1 MPQTLEVEWRDA
13 VARVWLARPELRNAL
28 DPRLIAELTETFM
41 TLSQDNAVRA
51 IVLGGRGKAFC
62 AGADLNWMRASAQ
75 AGEAENRDDALTL
88 ATLLQTIATCP
99 KPTIAR
105 IHGPCMAGGMG
116 LAAACDIA
124 IGTPAARFAL
134 SEVRLGLIPA
144 MISPYVLRAIGAR
157 AASRYF
163 LTAEVFDSE
172 TARRIGLL
180 HDWCDEDQ
188 LDVRI
193 EHLLAQFMQASPDAL
208 AQTKTLIREVAGRPL
223 ATELLEDTATR
234 IARQRA
240 SADGREGMAAFLEK
254 RRPNWAPSQDQ

>member
-1 MPQTLEVEWRDA
+1 MLQTLEVEYRDDT
-13 VARVWLARPELRNAL
+13 ARVWLNRPELRNAL

-41 TLSQDNAVRA
+41 DLAQDGAVRA

-62 AGADLNWMRASAQ
+62 AGADLNWMRASA
-75 AGEAENRDDALTL
+75 AASDADNRDDALTL
-88 ATLLQTIATCP
+88 ATLLQTIAGCP
-99 KPTIAR
+99 KPTLAR

-124 IGTPAARFAL
+124 IATPAARFAL

-163 LTAEVFDSE
+163 LTAEVFDAE

-188 LDVRI
+188 LDERI
-193 EHLLAQFMQASPDAL
+193 GHLLAQLRLGSPDAL
-208 AQTKTLIREVAGRPL
+208 AHTKTLIRDVAGQPIDG
-223 ATELLEDTATR
+223 ALLEDTAAR
-234 IARQRA
+234 IAQQRA
-240 SADGREGMAAFLEK
+240 SDDGREGMAAFLEK
-254 RRPNWAPSQDQ
+254 RRPSWAPPED